1 MFEWTLMSWDI
12 IGEMKIIPEAQT
24 IYRKIMK
31 MDSHPMI
38 WITFQLCL
46 VMHSQLVQAI
56 VGSNF
61 HHQCPDQCLCLS
73 QIQVSKRHIFKFLSK
88 KFIILKN
95 LLMILTIIQHCDRK
109 LILFQVILYWIHNH
123 TNNWILVARIRKCSQ
138 YSTIWI
144 KLFNYLESLSHIS

>member
-1 MFEWTLMSWDI
+1 
-12 IGEMKIIPEAQT
+12 MKIILEAQT
-24 IYRKIMK
+24 IFRKIMK

-73 QIQVSKRHIFKFLSK
+73 QIQVSQSHNF
-88 KFIILKN
+88 N
-95 LLMILTIIQHCDRK
+95 LLSIGFKPWKTNYTNLIYDINNIQTNIVTESLFHFRLYYIEYIIIQ
-109 LILFQVILYWIHNH
+109 
-123 TNNWILVARIRKCSQ
+123 NNKILVVRIRKCSQ
-138 YSTIWI
+138 YSTI
-144 KLFNYLESLSHIS
+144 

>member
-1 MFEWTLMSWDI
+1 MSWYI
-12 IGEMKIIPEAQT
+12 IGEMKIIPEART
-24 IYRKIMK
+24 IFLKIMK

-73 QIQVSKRHIFKFLSK
+73 QIQVSKTHNF
-88 KFIILKN
+88 N
-95 LLMILTIIQHCDRK
+95 LLSIRFICGQPPNYTPPIIQTLFMILTIHKQKCDK
-109 LILFQVILYWIHNH
+109 KFILFQVILYWIHNH
-123 TNNWILVARIRKCSQ
+123 TKQQN
-138 YSTIWI
+138 
-144 KLFNYLESLSHIS
+144 ISRENKKM

>member
-1 MFEWTLMSWDI
+1 MCCWALMSWDI
-12 IGEMKIIPEAQT
+12 IGEMKIIPEDQT
-24 IYRKIMK
+24 ILRKIVK

-73 QIQVSKRHIFKFLSK
+73 QIQVSKSHNF
-88 KFIILKN
+88 N
-95 LLMILTIIQHCDRK
+95 LLSIRFNNYTNLIYNINNTNNIVTESWFYFRLYYIEYIIIQTTE
-109 LILFQVILYWIHNH
+109 Y
-123 TNNWILVARIRKCSQ
+123 
-138 YSTIWI
+138 
-144 KLFNYLESLSHIS
+144 